1 MAMVAAKDVRRRRPS
16 ASGTP
21 QTGATMKAESMV
33 TAPLRAR
40 ARPSMVVPVF
50 RVMEARAMMVPS
62 NAELVPRVAE
72 LPTCQKMLQGS
83 APLMR
88 RMVLS
93 GAVTRVEPAWKI
105 QKASGLPAASSV
117 RVPENSRELLPL

>member
-1 MAMVAAKDVRRRRPS
+1 
-16 ASGTP
+16 
-21 QTGATMKAESMV
+21 MV

-50 RVMEARAMMVPS
+50 RVMEVSAMMVPLKV
-62 NAELVPRVAE
+62 ELVPRVAE

-88 RMVLS
+88 RMLLS

-105 QKASGLPAASSV
+105 QKALGSPAALRV